1 MFEMH
6 SSFSRV
12 SSARAA
18 QSLSVRLSPL
28 ALACAFICLPAQA
41 QTQTPTPT
49 PTPPS
54 TALPEVQVTG
64 QAERIGQ
71 QLAQPARSAS
81 HTGVSNQEVP
91 ASVDGVSAEQMQERG
106 DYALVDAV
114 TRTVGLTAS
123 STPGNGGLSFSS
135 RGFAG
140 VNSVGVAED
149 GMVLGVAAGTTAYP
163 GDSWG
168 YERIDVLRGPASLM
182 YGSGTMGAT
191 VNAIRKQPSRTSSAE
206 VLVGAGT
213 DDTLRLGLGVTGAL
227 GAYASYRI
235 DSYTA
240 RSAGERDLDQS
251 RNGKFMST
259 LRLEPTSDL
268 QIDLIADRSVQ
279 KPSRYWGTPGLDGKV
294 VESLRDRNYNAED
307 SVLRY
312 ADERLRAKVQ
322 WKANDWL
329 TVRNELYH
337 VKSDRHWRNI
347 EAYALNPATWTVGR
361 SDYLEILHDLE
372 QTGNRLGLNVDRG
385 SHKIAMGWEAARINL
400 RLSNNSPYGGSSTVS
415 AWDPVHGSW
424 ASPDLT
430 AAKTETGVT
439 QHALYLE
446 DAWRI
451 SNRWLAMAG
460 LRRDVYDFASHSLVG
475 GTDFNKTL
483 AATSW
488 RLGLTYE
495 LARNTHV
502 YGQISSGHDP
512 VNSLVSLNLANTAYK
527 LSKGRQA
534 EIGIK
539 QQVAGGRGEWTLAV
553 FDIKKDDIITR
564 DPDRPAISIQGGSQS
579 SRGAEPAA
587 AFQATPA
594 LRVEGNLSYVDA
606 QFDKLIE
613 AGGNRA
619 GNRPQNVAKTTANL
633 WGHYRVGAWQASLG
647 LRYVGDR
654 FGNNANTVNLPAYTV
669 ADAALSWQ
677 MDPRTTL
684 SLIGRNL
691 ADRVYVGSSYGSQF
705 LVGQGRRFEI
715 AAHIRF

>member
-1 MFEMH
+1 MPFL
-6 SSFSRV
+6 FSRASESTP
-12 SSARAA
+12 SS
-18 QSLSVRLSPL
+18 SLSCARLRRWGPL
-28 ALACAFICLPAQA
+28 ALACALPGLQA
-41 QTQTPTPT
+41 QTV
-49 PTPPS
+49 
-54 TALPEVQVTG
+54 LPEVQVSD
-64 QAERIGQ
+64 QAERIGRN
-71 QLAQPARSAS
+71 LPLPAHTAS
-81 HTGVSNQEVP
+81 HTGVTHQEVP
-91 ASVDGVSAEQMQERG
+91 ASVDGVSAEQMLERG
-106 DYALVDAV
+106 DYGVADAV
-114 TRTVGLTAS
+114 SRTVGLSAGG
-123 STPGNGGLSFSS
+123 TPGNGGLAFSS
-135 RGFAG
+135 RGFYG

-191 VNAIRKQPSRTSSAE
+191 INAVRKQPSRTRSAE
-206 VLVGAGT
+206 VLLGAGT
-213 DDTLRLGLGVTGAL
+213 DDTLRLGLGATGAL

-235 DSYTA
+235 DTYNA
-240 RSAGERDLDQS
+240 RSAGERDLDATRS
-251 RNGKFMST
+251 GKFMST
-259 LRLEPTSDL
+259 LRIQPTSQL

-279 KPSRYWGTPGLDGKV
+279 HPSRYWGTPGIDGKPV
-294 VESLRDRNYNAED
+294 QALREHNYNAAD
-307 SVLRY
+307 SIVRY

-322 WKANDWL
+322 WKASDWL

-337 VKSDRHWRNI
+337 VRSDRHWRNI
-347 EAYALNPATWTVGR
+347 ESYAFSPAAGTVAR

-372 QTGNRLGLNVDRG
+372 QTGNRLGLNVDKG
-385 SHKIAMGWEAARINL
+385 SHQLAMGWEAARINL
-400 RLSNNSPYGGSSTVS
+400 RLSNNSPYRGSSTVS
-415 AWDPVHGSW
+415 ALDPLHGSW

-430 AAKTETGVT
+430 APKTETGVT

-451 SNRWLAMAG
+451 SGRWLAMAG
-460 LRRDVYDFASHSLVG
+460 LRRDVYDFSSRSLVG

-488 RLGLTYE
+488 RMGLTYA
-495 LARNTHV
+495 LASNTHA
-502 YGQISSGHDP
+502 YAQISSGHDP
-512 VNSLVSLNLANTAYK
+512 VNSLVSLNLANSAYA

-553 FDIKKDDIITR
+553 FDIRKDDIITR
-564 DPDRPAISIQGGSQS
+564 DPDRPTISIQGGRQS
-579 SRGAEPAA
+579 SRGAEFTAA
-587 AFQATPA
+587 LQATPA
-594 LRVEGNLSYVDA
+594 LRLEGNLALVDA
-606 QFDKLIE
+606 QFDKLVE
-613 AGGNRA
+613 AGGDRA
-619 GNRPQNVAKTTANL
+619 GNRPMNVPRTTANL

-647 LRYVGDR
+647 LRHVGQR
-654 FGNNANTVNLPAYTV
+654 FGNNANTVTLPAYTV

-677 MDPRTTL
+677 MDARTTL

-705 LVGQGRRFEI
+705 LLGQGRRFEV

>member
-6 SSFSRV
+6 SFSSRHRESV
-12 SSARAA
+12 SP
-18 QSLSVRLSPL
+18 SLVPRPSPL
-28 ALACAFICLPAQA
+28 ALACAFLCLPLQA
-41 QTQTPTPT
+41 QTV
-49 PTPPS
+49 
-54 TALPEVQVTG
+54 LPEVQVSG
-64 QAERIGQ
+64 QAERLGQ
-71 QLAQPARSAS
+71 QLARPAHTAS
-81 HTGVSNQEVP
+81 HTGVSNQQVP
-91 ASVDGVSAEQMQERG
+91 AGVDGVSAEQVLERG
-106 DYALVDAV
+106 DHGLVEAI
-114 TRTVGLTAS
+114 TRTVGLS
-123 STPGNGGLSFSS
+123 SSGSPGNGGLSFSS

-191 VNAIRKQPSRTSSAE
+191 INAIRKQPSRTSSAE
-206 VLVGAGT
+206 VLLGAGT
-213 DDTLRLGLGVTGAL
+213 DDTLRLGLGATGAL
-227 GAYASYRI
+227 GAHASYRI

-251 RNGKFMST
+251 RSGKFMST
-259 LRLEPTSDL
+259 LRFEPTSDL
-268 QIDLIADRSVQ
+268 LVDLIADRSVQ

-294 VESLRDRNYNAED
+294 VEALRDRNYNAED
-307 SVLRY
+307 SIVRY

-337 VKSDRHWRNI
+337 VQSDRHWRNI
-347 EAYALNPATWTVGR
+347 ESYAFNPVAGTVAR

-372 QTGNRLGLNVDRG
+372 QTGSRLGLNVDG
-385 SHKIAMGWEAARINL
+385 GAHKLAMGWEAARINL
-400 RLSNNSPYGGSSTVS
+400 RLSNNSPYRGSSTVS
-415 AWDPVHGSW
+415 AWDPAHGSW
-424 ASPDLT
+424 VSPDVT
-430 AAKTETGVT
+430 APKTETGVT

-451 SNRWLAMAG
+451 GGRWLAMAG
-460 LRRDVYDFASHSLVG
+460 LRRDVYDFSSHSLVG
-475 GTDFNKTL
+475 AADFNKTL

-495 LARNTHV
+495 LARDTHA
-502 YGQISSGHDP
+502 YAQLSSGHDP
-512 VNSLVSLNLANTAYK
+512 VTSLVSLNLANSAYA

-534 EIGIK
+534 EVGIK
-539 QQVAGGRGEWTLAV
+539 QQVADGRGEWTLAV
-553 FDIKKDDIITR
+553 FDIQKDDIITR

-579 SRGAEPAA
+579 SRGAEFTA

-594 LRVEGNLSYVDA
+594 LRLEGNLAYTDA
-606 QFDKLIE
+606 KFDKLVE

-619 GNRPQNVAKTTANL
+619 GNRPMNVPRTTANL

-647 LRYVGDR
+647 LRHVGER
-654 FGNNANTVNLPAYTV
+654 FGNNANTVSLPSYTV

-677 MDPRTTL
+677 MDARTTL

-691 ADRVYVGSSYGSQF
+691 TDKMYLGSSYGSQF
-705 LVGQGRRFEI
+705 LIGQGRRFEI

>member
-1 MFEMH
+1 M
-6 SSFSRV
+6 
-12 SSARAA
+12 
-18 QSLSVRLSPL
+18 
-28 ALACAFICLPAQA
+28 
-41 QTQTPTPT
+41 
-49 PTPPS
+49 
-54 TALPEVQVTG
+54 
-64 QAERIGQ
+64 
-71 QLAQPARSAS
+71 
-81 HTGVSNQEVP
+81 
-91 ASVDGVSAEQMQERG
+91 
-106 DYALVDAV
+106 
-114 TRTVGLTAS
+114 
-123 STPGNGGLSFSS
+123 
-135 RGFAG
+135 
-140 VNSVGVAED
+140 
-149 GMVLGVAAGTTAYP
+149 
-163 GDSWG
+163 
-168 YERIDVLRGPASLM
+168 
-182 YGSGTMGAT
+182 
-191 VNAIRKQPSRTSSAE
+191 
-206 VLVGAGT
+206 
-213 DDTLRLGLGVTGAL
+213 
-227 GAYASYRI
+227 
-235 DSYTA
+235 
-240 RSAGERDLDQS
+240 
-251 RNGKFMST
+251 
-259 LRLEPTSDL
+259 
-268 QIDLIADRSVQ
+268 
-279 KPSRYWGTPGLDGKV
+279 
-294 VESLRDRNYNAED
+294 
-307 SVLRY
+307 
-312 ADERLRAKVQ
+312 Q

-337 VKSDRHWRNI
+337 VQSDRHWRNI

-424 ASPDLT
+424 ASPDVT
-430 AAKTETGVT
+430 KAKTETGVT

-495 LARNTHV
+495 LARDTHV

-579 SRGAEPAA
+579 SRGAEVTAN
-587 AFQATPA
+587 FHATPA
-594 LRVEGNLSYVDA
+594 LRLEGNLSYVDA

-677 MDPRTTL
+677 VDPRTTL